1 MTIVQRRPRV
11 VALIVQRVLS
21 GPDHRRRETVS
32 VHNDKAGSL
41 SHWPELDAAGTH
53 SLPGD
58 RNTGSPGHTIVFRG
72 DPYNATDPFLNSAG
86 RKEML
91 LTKILDPTP
100 DLEAGSKLVMFDIV
114 LYKG

>member
-1 MTIVQRRPRV
+1 M
-11 VALIVQRVLS
+11 S
-21 GPDHRRRETVS
+21 
-32 VHNDKAGSL
+32 NGSL
-41 SHWPELDAAGTH
+41 AVLTTDAERRYRFTTIKPAAYPTGPNSMRPAHIHFQVT
-53 SLPGD
+53 GIRD
-58 RNTGSPGHTIVFRG
+58 RLVTQLYFEG